1 MIHVNSLAR
10 RRSYLGSIP
19 TLLRVSECRLNIGSS
34 FCSVVNIFV
43 LLSDVVFVL
52 VAATSVVVAAVV
64 ATNSEDE
71 GEEKEETK
79 DDPVTRIFRLHT
91 DSFLEP
97 GIHVPGSECIFFFI
111 YTLAFE

>member
-19 TLLRVSECRLNIGSS
+19 ILLRVSECRLNIGSS

-43 LLSDVVFVL
+43 LLSDVVL
-52 VAATSVVVAAVV
+52 VAAASVVVAAVV

-97 GIHVPGSECIFFFI
+97 GIHVPGSVCVFFLNI
-111 YTLAFE
+111 HIGI

>member
-52 VAATSVVVAAVV
+52 VAGASVVV

-91 DSFLEP
+91 DTFLEP
-97 GIHVPGSECIFFFI
+97 GIHVPG
-111 YTLAFE
+111 